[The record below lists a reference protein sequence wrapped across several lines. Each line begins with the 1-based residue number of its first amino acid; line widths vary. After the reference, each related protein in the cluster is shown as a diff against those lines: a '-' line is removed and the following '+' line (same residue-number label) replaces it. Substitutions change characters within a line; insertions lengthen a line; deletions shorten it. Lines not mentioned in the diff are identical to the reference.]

1 MSTCAIGI
9 DVGGTK
15 IAGGIVGP
23 NGQIAHPQTIP
34 TPAAERAPGI
44 LRAIV
49 ALTRD
54 LLDLAHREGVTVGAV
69 GVGTAGQVD
78 HARGTVVFAGE
89 NLPGWTGMP
98 LADELR
104 AALGL
109 PVSVE
114 NDVNALA
121 LGEGRFGAG
130 RDFASALYVAVG
142 TGVGGALV
150 IDGRL
155 WRGATW
161 TAGEICHLLVDI
173 EGKRRCTCGQY
184 GHLEAYAAGPA
195 MAARYGEL
203 TGIADPPCDLRAVA
217 EKAYAGDPLAT
228 EAIVEGARILGLAVG
243 GLLNVIDTEA
253 VIIGGGVPDLGAL
266 WWEPFEAA
274 LRNNANPG
282 PAKVALRRAELSGRA
297 VLVGAALLAMEEIR
311 ERFLS

>member
-1 MSTCAIGI
+1 MSTRVIGI
-9 DVGGTK
+9 DIGGTK

-23 NGQIAHPQTIP
+23 DGQVAHPQTIP
-34 TPAAERAPGI
+34 TPATERAPGI

-49 ALTRD
+49 GLVHD
-54 LLDLAHREGVTVGAV
+54 LLDAARREGVTVSAV
-69 GVGTAGQVD
+69 GIGTAGQVD
-78 HARGTVVFAGE
+78 HARGIIIFAGE

-98 LADELR
+98 LADELG

-130 RDFASALYVAVG
+130 KDFASALYVAVG
-142 TGVGGALV
+142 TGVGGAVV
-150 IDGRL
+150 IDGKL

-203 TGIADPPCDLRAVA
+203 AGVVGPPCDLRAVA
-217 EKAYAGDPLAT
+217 EKACTGDPLAV
-228 EAIVEGARILGLAVG
+228 EAIAEGARILGLAVG

-253 VIIGGGVPDLGAL
+253 VIIGGGVPDLGTL

-282 PAKVALRRAELSGRA
+282 PAKVALRRAELGGQA
-297 VLVGAALLAMEEIR
+297 VLVGAALLALEEVR
-311 ERFLS
+311 GGVLS

>member
-1 MSTCAIGI
+1 MSTRVIGI
-9 DVGGTK
+9 DIGGTK

-23 NGQIAHPQTIP
+23 DGQVAHPQTIP
-34 TPAAERAPGI
+34 TPATERAPGI

-49 ALTRD
+49 GLVHD
-54 LLDLAHREGVTVGAV
+54 LLDAARREEVTISAV

-78 HARGTVVFAGE
+78 HARGVIIFAGE

-98 LADELR
+98 LADELG

-130 RDFASALYVAVG
+130 RGFSSALYVAVG
-142 TGVGGALV
+142 TGVGGAVV
-150 IDGRL
+150 IDGKL

-195 MAARYGEL
+195 MATRYGEL
-203 TGIADPPCDLRAVA
+203 AGITSPPCDLRAVA
-217 EKAYAGDPLAT
+217 EKAYAGDPPAV
-228 EAIVEGARILGLAVG
+228 EAIAEGARILGLAVG

-253 VIIGGGVPDLGAL
+253 VIIGGGVPDLGEL

-282 PAKVALRRAELSGRA
+282 PAKVALRRAELGGRA
-297 VLVGAALLAMEEIR
+297 VLVGAALLALEEVR
-311 ERFLS
+311 AGVLS